1 MTHCRCMTRWTN
13 SQPPNGNSRL
23 CRCYLIPLLLTLC
36 KGNNSHLGVLDTSS
50 FAPAH
55 NNITYA
61 TQQGKALMAYMF
73 HYLITTHSL
82 SGDGVLGTAEGSLTG
97 TTVVAMLAVDIDNG
111 KVWAG
116 YNGTWLNSGNPSAG
130 TNEIATRTFT
140 NNDAIAVGTAYASN
154 AQGMLANF
162 GQDSTFSGARPA
174 GGNQDDNGIGD
185 FAYAPPSGYLAL
197 CTANLPTPSIVDGS
211 EHFNTVLW
219 TGTSATQSI
228 TGFNHTPELLWT
240 KARSNASNHGI
251 IDIVRGTNKLLFA
264 DDTSAEY
271 TQAII
276 DSFDSDGFTTTIA
289 SSLINLNGYTYA
301 GWGWKAGGTAVSNT
315 DGSITSQ
322 VSANVD
328 AGFSIVSYT
337 GTGSGG
343 YIGHGLNS
351 PLI

>member
-1 MTHCRCMTRWTN
+1 M
-13 SQPPNGNSRL
+13 
-23 CRCYLIPLLLTLC
+23 
-36 KGNNSHLGVLDTSS
+36 
-50 FAPAH
+50 
-55 NNITYA
+55 
-61 TQQGKALMAYMF
+61 
-73 HYLITTHSL
+73 
-82 SGDGVLGTAEGSLTG
+82 
-97 TTVVAMLAVDIDNG
+97 
-111 KVWAG
+111 
-116 YNGTWLNSGNPSAG
+116 
-130 TNEIATRTFT
+130 
-140 NNDAIAVGTAYASN
+140 
-154 AQGMLANF
+154 
-162 GQDSTFSGARPA
+162 
-174 GGNQDDNGIGD
+174 
-185 FAYAPPSGYLAL
+185 
-197 CTANLPTPSIVDGS
+197 DGS

-337 GTGSGG
+337 GTGSVAT
-343 YIGHGLNS
+343 IGHGLNS
-351 PLI
+351 PLDMFIIKNRDRAENWPVYARPAGNGGLFLDATNSYSSSSSFTNNTDPTGGVFTIGTNAGLNVNGEDCIAYCFHSVEGYSKVGSYTGNGSSDGPFVYTGFRPAWIMWKRTDSSTGGEWVIQDTTRREFNPVNVSLYPNLSNAEATGETFRVQDTLSNGFKLRSSAAQCNASGGTYIYLAFAENPFQIR